1 MRKRVVSTPG
11 ATAGRLAS
19 AVFAAGLTAACSA
32 DASRFGDA
40 PFANPFA
47 SSARTAADPSATGSI
62 KRAAT
67 PGVGQSGLG
76 ASAALPAPAATGT
89 VVGRAG
95 QAQAVAGSAAGW
107 TAAGGTPVTL
117 QPGETLNTL
126 SDRYGVPAAALVSAN
141 KLKSASDAKPGQTL
155 VIPVLNPTAAAAQP
169 LPATPVPAAPKQ
181 AATMLNTDKAR
192 QRIVAAAPATPRP
205 AAAAGARVASLPG
218 QSTVSAPKALQ
229 SPARVALPTPQP
241 PAPKV
246 EPARAETPKAA
257 PAAQETTASIPRAE
271 PAKTGPDFRWPARG
285 RVISGFGKGSNG
297 DGIAIAVPEGTP
309 VKAAEQG
316 VVAYAG
322 SELKGYG
329 NLVLIRHADGYVSA
343 YAHNGEINVKRGETV
358 KRGQQIARSGAS
370 GNVSSPQLHFELRKG
385 STPVDPT
392 RYLDGQ

>member
-1 MRKRVVSTPG
+1 MRKRVVSTSG
-11 ATAGRLAS
+11 ATAGRLS
-19 AVFAAGLTAACSA
+19 SVVIVAGLTAACSA
-32 DASRFGDA
+32 DASRFGDT

-47 SSARTAADPSATGSI
+47 TSARTAADPSATGSI

-67 PGVGQSGLG
+67 SAAGQSSLG
-76 ASAALPAPAATGT
+76 ASAALPAPQATGT
-89 VVGRAG
+89 VAGRAG

-126 SDRYGVPAAALVSAN
+126 SDRYGVPAAALLSAN

-155 VIPVLNPTAAAAQP
+155 VIPILNPTASSQAV
-169 LPATPVPAAPKQ
+169 PATPLPAAPKQ
-181 AATMLNTDKAR
+181 AATVLNADKAR

-205 AAAAGARVASLPG
+205 VAPTAPRVAALPG
-218 QSTVSAPKALQ
+218 QAIASQPKATLA
-229 SPARVALPTPQP
+229 PARVALPAPQA
-241 PAPKV
+241 PA
-246 EPARAETPKAA
+246 ARAEPVRAEAPKPI

-343 YAHNGEINVKRGETV
+343 YAHNGEISVKRGETV